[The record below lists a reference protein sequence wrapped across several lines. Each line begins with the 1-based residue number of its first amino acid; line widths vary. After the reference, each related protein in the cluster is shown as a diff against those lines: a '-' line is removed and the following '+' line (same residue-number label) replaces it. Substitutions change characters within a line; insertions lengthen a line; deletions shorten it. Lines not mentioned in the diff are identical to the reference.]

1 MIHIT
6 ITNTPSTQTVEII
19 GHSDKGKEPCARV
32 TSAFEMLACL
42 LYKDRDQLEQ
52 GDGYS
57 FLITNKTKENA
68 NQLTMGQAYFNQLQ
82 VHYQRTMKVENREV
96 ENGENDKEG

>member
-6 ITNTPSTQTVEII
+6 ITTTPSTQKIEIQ

-32 TSAFEMLACL
+32 TSAFEMLANL

-52 GDGYS
+52 REGYS
-57 FLITNKTKENA
+57 LLVTTITSENKE
-68 NQLTMGQAYFNQLQ
+68 QLKMAQAYFNHLQ
-82 VHYQRTMKVENREV
+82 VHYQKTIKIENKEV
-96 ENGENDKEG
+96 Q

>member
-6 ITNTPSTQTVEII
+6 ITTTPTSQKIEIQ

-32 TSAFEMLACL
+32 TSAFEMMANL

-52 GDGYS
+52 REGYS
-57 FLITNKTKENA
+57 LLVTNITNENKE
-68 NQLTMGQAYFNQLQ
+68 QLKMAQVYFNQLQ
-82 VHYQRTMKVENREV
+82 VHYQRTIQIENKEV
-96 ENGENDKEG
+96 

>member
-6 ITNTPSTQTVEII
+6 ITTTPKTQKIEIQ

-32 TSAFEMLACL
+32 TSAFEMMANL

-52 GDGYS
+52 RDGYS
-57 FLITNKTKENA
+57 LLVTNITNENKD
-68 NQLTMGQAYFNQLQ
+68 QLKMAQTYFNQLN
-82 VHYQRTMKVENREV
+82 VHYQKTIQIENKEV
-96 ENGENDKEG
+96 

>member
-6 ITNTPSTQTVEII
+6 ITTTPTSQKIEIK

-32 TSAFEMLACL
+32 TSAFEMLANL

-52 GDGYS
+52 RDGYS
-57 FLITNKTKENA
+57 LLVTTITNENQE
-68 NQLTMGQAYFNQLQ
+68 QLKMVQAYFNQLK
-82 VHYQRTMKVENREV
+82 VHYQRTIKIENKEV
-96 ENGENDKEG
+96 Q

>member
-6 ITNTPSTQTVEII
+6 ITTTPTTQKIEIK

-32 TSAFEMLACL
+32 TSAFEMMANL

-52 GDGYS
+52 RAGYS
-57 FLITNKTKENA
+57 LLVTTITSENKE
-68 NQLTMGQAYFNQLQ
+68 QLKIAQAYFNSLQ
-82 VHYQRTMKVENREV
+82 VHYQKTIQVENKEV
-96 ENGENDKEG
+96 

>member
-6 ITNTPSTQTVEII
+6 ITATPNTQKIEIK

-32 TSAFEMLACL
+32 TSAFEMLANL

-52 GDGYS
+52 QAGYS
-57 FLITNKTKENA
+57 LLVTNTTSENKE
-68 NQLTMGQAYFNQLQ
+68 QLKMAQAYFNQLQ
-82 VHYQRTMKVENREV
+82 VHYQRTIKIEN
-96 ENGENDKEG
+96 KET

>member
-6 ITNTPSTQTVEII
+6 ITTTPSTQKIEIQ

-32 TSAFEMLACL
+32 TSAFEMLANI

-52 GDGYS
+52 QHGYS
-57 FLITNKTKENA
+57 LLVTNITNENKE
-68 NQLTMGQAYFNQLQ
+68 QLKMAQAYFNHLQ
-82 VHYQRTMKVENREV
+82 VHYQKTIKLENKEV
-96 ENGENDKEG
+96 Q

>member
-6 ITNTPSTQTVEII
+6 ITTTPNTQKIEIK

-32 TSAFEMLACL
+32 TSAFEMLANL

-52 GDGYS
+52 RDGYS
-57 FLITNKTKENA
+57 LLVTTITNENKE
-68 NQLTMGQAYFNQLQ
+68 QLKMAQAYFNHLQ
-82 VHYQRTMKVENREV
+82 VHYQKTIQIENKEV
-96 ENGENDKEG
+96 Q

>member
-6 ITNTPSTQTVEII
+6 ITTSQTTQKIEIH

-32 TSAFEMLACL
+32 TSAFEMLANL

-52 GDGYS
+52 REGYS
-57 FLITNKTKENA
+57 LLVTNITHENQE
-68 NQLTMGQAYFNQLQ
+68 QLKMAQVYFNHLQ
-82 VHYQRTMKVENREV
+82 VHYQRTIKIENKEV
-96 ENGENDKEG
+96 Q

>member
-6 ITNTPSTQTVEII
+6 ITTTTNTQKIEIK

-32 TSAFEMLACL
+32 TSAFEMLANL

-52 GDGYS
+52 QDGYS
-57 FLITNKTKENA
+57 LLVTNITNENKE
-68 NQLTMGQAYFNQLQ
+68 QLKMAQAYFNHLQ
-82 VHYQRTMKVENREV
+82 VHYQKTIQIENKEV
-96 ENGENDKEG
+96 Q

>member
-6 ITNTPSTQTVEII
+6 ITTTPTAQKIEIH

-32 TSAFEMLACL
+32 TSAFEMMANL

-52 GDGYS
+52 RDGYS
-57 FLITNKTKENA
+57 LLVTTITSENKEHLKMA
-68 NQLTMGQAYFNQLQ
+68 QAYFNQLQ
-82 VHYQRTMKVENREV
+82 VHYQKTIKIENKEV
-96 ENGENDKEG
+96 Q

>member
-6 ITNTPSTQTVEII
+6 ITATPNTQKIEIK

-32 TSAFEMLACL
+32 TSAFEMLANL

-52 GDGYS
+52 QDGYS
-57 FLITNKTKENA
+57 LLVTNTTSENKE
-68 NQLTMGQAYFNQLQ
+68 QLKMAQAYFNQLQ
-82 VHYQRTMKVENREV
+82 VHYQRTIKIENKEV
-96 ENGENDKEG
+96 

>member
-6 ITNTPSTQTVEII
+6 FTTTLTSQNVEIH

-32 TSAFEMLACL
+32 TSAFEMMANL

-52 GDGYS
+52 QDGYS
-57 FLITNKTKENA
+57 LLVTNITNENKE
-68 NQLTMGQAYFNQLQ
+68 QLKIAQAYFNQLQ
-82 VHYQRTMKVENREV
+82 VHYQRTIKIENKEV
-96 ENGENDKEG
+96 

>member
-6 ITNTPSTQTVEII
+6 ITTTLKTQKIEIK

-32 TSAFEMLACL
+32 TSAFEMLANL

-52 GDGYS
+52 QDGYS
-57 FLITNKTKENA
+57 LLVTNITNENKE
-68 NQLTMGQAYFNQLQ
+68 QLKMAQAYFNKLQ
-82 VHYQRTMKVENREV
+82 VHYQRTIKIENKEV
-96 ENGENDKEG
+96 